1 MAQSIEVVISFASL
15 LNCHVNLP
23 PMFSAILYE
32 NDKLPQNVILEISW
46 LETKVKQ
53 HKAYVGW
60 SGGASRSSNVQKL
73 GVVEIDPQFG
83 TAIGLKDGQKVSI
96 KICENIQDA
105 KSVFVEPC
113 TIEDWEI
120 VDHRAGYLENYFIQQ
135 LHVVYPNQII
145 TLWINSNLTQLKI
158 VEINPKCSFA
168 KLSSKTEVYVTP
180 KPRKPLKPSETNDTT
195 KSDDNTSSS
204 LPSIYCLRVLPIE
217 YLVESSKGLLD
228 GCDDKFCTVNV
239 HPSDFAILGLQT
251 TQAVVCLSKVKP
263 NYLTKDTA
271 ATADDSKDIENKNH
285 LVQKLFVK
293 VLVNFN
299 VTPGHVAVAYSN
311 FTSISTINIHNTSN
325 QIFPKIHQ
333 NGRSSIEFIS
343 NLAGVSNL
351 SEKLEDYLRSC
362 LGKAFLRKER
372 ISTLREKLQLWFD
385 DAAWHAPSII
395 LFDDIDRLIPA
406 EVEHVDSFRFRQIA
420 ECFFQIA
427 SKMIKRHQISIFAT
441 AQQQESV
448 HKLLI
453 TTHLFSEIK
462 LLNPPTK
469 IERRDILEAIM
480 SSGPTSL
487 QKSVSSLDLLSIAS
501 DCEGYLAADLKALV
515 ERAIHEDDFQK
526 AHEGFVPISLRGV
539 KLHTSDVSW
548 ADIGGLEET
557 KKVLLETLEWP
568 TKYASIFANC
578 PLRLRSGLL
587 LYGFPGCGKTLLASA
602 VAKEC
607 GLNFISVKGPEL
619 LNKYIGASEKSVRD
633 LFDRAQAAK
642 PCVLFFDEF
651 DSIAPKRG
659 HDSTGVTDRV
669 VNQMLTQM
677 DGAEGLEGVY
687 VLAATSRPDLIDPA
701 LLRPGRLDKSLLCN
715 MPTQKERFDILKAL
729 SRKMELSEDV
739 DLDEYSKKCEHY
751 SGADLQALL
760 YNAHL
765 EAIHDIIN
773 SERILEGSD
782 EIDTTKFVSFNV
794 NSINSANTLSLTAA
808 EKTNMSHMLKIT
820 DRHMQI
826 SFKMTKPSTT
836 PQEYIRLAEIYH
848 EFVTGRNGEMPSGIA
863 SHEIGQ
869 RATLSNKLLELG
881 FLEQTDEIFALYID
895 STGIWLGMGE
905 AEDIRLCIHGDSG
918 SYGITQ

>member
-23 PMFSAILYE
+23 PVFSAILYE

-73 GVVEIDPQFG
+73 GIVEIDPQFG

-180 KPRKPLKPSETNDTT
+180 KPRKPLKPSETNDTI

-217 YLVESSKGLLD
+217 YLVESSKSLLD
-228 GCDDKFCTVNV
+228 GYDDRFCTVNV

-271 ATADDSKDIENKNH
+271 TTADDSKDIENKNH

-293 VLVNFN
+293 VLINFN
-299 VTPGHVAVAYSN
+299 VTPGHVAVGEYIRDYLDCEHFSIVRLTPAHSN

-362 LGKAFLRKER
+362 LGKAFLRIIGGLLLCGSRGSGKTNVLTVKCTEHTEER

-515 ERAIHEDDFQK
+515 ERAIHEGATKKLYDDVDVENADDGGNVKDFFLLTQDDFQK

-557 KKVLLETLEWP
+557 KNVLLETLEWP

-578 PLRLRSGLL
+578 PLRLRSG
-587 LYGFPGCGKTLLASA
+587 
-602 VAKEC
+602 
-607 GLNFISVKGPEL
+607 VKGPEL

-773 SERILEGSD
+773 AERILEGSD

-869 RATLSNKLLELG
+869 RATL
-881 FLEQTDEIFALYID
+881 
-895 STGIWLGMGE
+895 
-905 AEDIRLCIHGDSG
+905 
-918 SYGITQ
+918 

>member
-299 VTPGHVAVAYSN
+299 VTPGHVAVGELTPAYSN

-362 LGKAFLRKER
+362 LGKAFLRSSLNIPVIGGLLLCGSRGSGKTKER

-548 ADIGGLEET
+548 ADIG
-557 KKVLLETLEWP
+557 
-568 TKYASIFANC
+568 
-578 PLRLRSGLL
+578 
-587 LYGFPGCGKTLLASA
+587 
-602 VAKEC
+602 EC

-773 SERILEGSD
+773 SERN
-782 EIDTTKFVSFNV
+782 TTKFVSFNV

-869 RATLSNKLLELG
+869 RATL
-881 FLEQTDEIFALYID
+881 
-895 STGIWLGMGE
+895 
-905 AEDIRLCIHGDSG
+905 C
-918 SYGITQ
+918 